1 MAGPKGTHSSTSSMA
16 GPKGTRSSIGA
27 LVATVLLLGLLSV
40 AGPARGATTYQVDP
54 GAGCSPTGVGGA
66 PFCTIGKAAAAAQAG
81 DTVVVAAGT
90 YREGVELPRSGV
102 PGAPITFRTTAGAR
116 ILGTADLSAASW
128 ALVAGT
134 AWTYSVAYPAVPR
147 KVTLDGTPLAAATS
161 VTLDPG
167 QFFYDSVVG
176 SPTTKTLF
184 VHLADGSAP
193 TAHHVE
199 AGRFGYAFRGVGRS
213 HVVVDGFTMA
223 DQNNDGVLFTGGSNL
238 AVRNVTVSG
247 SGLQGLF
254 LDGAT
259 ASSVTASEVSGSG
272 NQGVLLRGGSQLT
285 VDRVESHHNRFHGIG
300 IQGSTASTIQR
311 SVVWANAK
319 PSVRSAAG
327 ISVDGDLRPV
337 VGSTASGN
345 VVRQNIAFD
354 NQDTGIALHAGS
366 TASVVAANLSH
377 DNGDHGFDALTSTNN
392 RLLGNTAAG
401 NFNDGFSI
409 EGTATGTELA
419 GNIAVDNGIT
429 VTPKEFNLL
438 VDPSSTPGF
447 KSDSNLFW
455 NSAAVD
461 LIRYNGTTYATLAAY
476 KAASGRDAH
485 SLSGDPRFVNPG
497 GGDYQLAAGSPA
509 VDSGTSQPAGY
520 PAVDLA
526 GAPRR
531 DNAPTPNTGQGL
543 FAFYDMGAYERQA
556 DAVPLAPSRLAMTM
570 PRNPVTAGQ
579 PLVVNGTLAN
589 ATTGAPVAGL
599 TVELW
604 GHSYGKP
611 DYRIRYGTTN
621 AAGQVSFSLLP
632 PVNFRLFLRHPGSVI
647 LLPGDSP
654 SAVGF
659 VRAAVSARLSTSR
672 MYLGQTAVL
681 SGGVRPN
688 HAGQLVYLQRYIGGT
703 WRTVASARLSATS
716 AYAFRIRPG
725 VRTTM
730 VLRVYK
736 PADTAN
742 ASGLSGVLRL
752 TTV

>member
-1 MAGPKGTHSSTSSMA
+1 MGWNHFHRRCPHNPTLLRYLLDTLAVGNDEVEAYGRSKGNAQQYQQYGRSKGNAQQYRSPGRDRAVAGVALGGGAGPRRNDLPGRPWRGLQPHRRRGRT
-16 GPKGTRSSIGA
+16 
-27 LVATVLLLGLLSV
+27 LLHDRQGC
-40 AGPARGATTYQVDP
+40 RGRP
-54 GAGCSPTGVGGA
+54 GGRHGRGGRR
-66 PFCTIGKAAAAAQAG
+66 Q
-81 DTVVVAAGT
+81 
-90 YREGVELPRSGV
+90 LPG
-102 PGAPITFRTTAGAR
+102 GPITFRTTAGAR
-116 ILGTADLSAASW
+116 ILGSADLSAASW

-134 AWTYSVAYPAVPR
+134 ASTYSVAYPAVPR
-147 KVTLDGTPLAAATS
+147 KVTVDGTPLAAATS
-161 VTLDPG
+161 ATLDPG

-176 SPTTKTLF
+176 SPTAKTLF
-184 VHLADGSAP
+184 VRLADGSAP

-223 DQNNDGVLFTGGSNL
+223 DQNNDWVLFTGGSNL

-254 LDGAT
+254 LDGVT

-377 DNGDHGFDALTSTNN
+377 NNGDHGYDALTSTNN

-401 NFNDGFSI
+401 NFKDGFSI

-447 KSDSNLFW
+447 KSDSKLFW

-461 LIRYNGTTYATLAAY
+461 R
-476 KAASGRDAH
+476 
-485 SLSGDPRFVNPG
+485 
-497 GGDYQLAAGSPA
+497 
-509 VDSGTSQPAGY
+509 
-520 PAVDLA
+520 
-526 GAPRR
+526 
-531 DNAPTPNTGQGL
+531 
-543 FAFYDMGAYERQA
+543 
-556 DAVPLAPSRLAMTM
+556 
-570 PRNPVTAGQ
+570 
-579 PLVVNGTLAN
+579 
-589 ATTGAPVAGL
+589 
-599 TVELW
+599 
-604 GHSYGKP
+604 
-611 DYRIRYGTTN
+611 
-621 AAGQVSFSLLP
+621 
-632 PVNFRLFLRHPGSVI
+632 
-647 LLPGDSP
+647 
-654 SAVGF
+654 
-659 VRAAVSARLSTSR
+659 
-672 MYLGQTAVL
+672 
-681 SGGVRPN
+681 
-688 HAGQLVYLQRYIGGT
+688 
-703 WRTVASARLSATS
+703 
-716 AYAFRIRPG
+716 
-725 VRTTM
+725 
-730 VLRVYK
+730 
-736 PADTAN
+736 
-742 ASGLSGVLRL
+742 
-752 TTV
+752 